1 MSPVAGQRG
10 LPADF
15 WRGRRVAVM
24 GLGTHGG
31 GVGAVRFLAEQGARI
46 TLTDSRPADALRES
60 LSQLR
65 DVRFERVQLGQHCG
79 DDVRNAEAVI
89 VNPAVRFDHP
99 LLRPVRE
106 RGALITTEVG
116 LLWQHSTA
124 PVVAVTGSVG
134 KSTTVSMIDSVLRHA
149 SRQSWL
155 GGNIG
160 GSLLPHVPS
169 IATNDWIVLE
179 LSSFQLSY
187 LSEVGFRPEVAV
199 VTNFSENHLDWHGS
213 LTHYRNCKQQL
224 LAQQLPDDVA
234 ILNADDHDVSA
245 WPTRGNVVWFGNA
258 GASPRDV
265 NQRHTSLDNE
275 GITTAGFPRN
285 LQMTWSDVPRIHGN
299 AMRQNAAAAIAAC
312 LSMQIEPDSIAAG
325 LKTFT
330 PLPHRCENLGTVA
343 GRHWINDSKAT
354 TPAAAMAA
362 IRSCDAK
369 PWVLLGGSGK
379 DVDLRQFCDS
389 IAQQVRGAALIGEK
403 NGELYA
409 LLRRFNSNLPLR
421 MCRSMIEA
429 VHWLA
434 QASSAGDVVLLSPA
448 CASLDQFRDYADRGN
463 QFRDAVLGLKDS
475 SSNAAMAAVDHAA

>member
-1 MSPVAGQRG
+1 
-10 LPADF
+10 
-15 WRGRRVAVM
+15 
-24 GLGTHGG
+24 
-31 GVGAVRFLAEQGARI
+31 
-46 TLTDSRPADALRES
+46 
-60 LSQLR
+60 
-65 DVRFERVQLGQHCG
+65 
-79 DDVRNAEAVI
+79 
-89 VNPAVRFDHP
+89 
-99 LLRPVRE
+99 
-106 RGALITTEVG
+106 
-116 LLWQHSTA
+116 
-124 PVVAVTGSVG
+124 
-134 KSTTVSMIDSVLRHA
+134 
-149 SRQSWL
+149 
-155 GGNIG
+155 
-160 GSLLPHVPS
+160 
-169 IATNDWIVLE
+169 
-179 LSSFQLSY
+179 
-187 LSEVGFRPEVAV
+187 
-199 VTNFSENHLDWHGS
+199 
-213 LTHYRNCKQQL
+213 
-224 LAQQLPDDVA
+224 
-234 ILNADDHDVSA
+234 
-245 WPTRGNVVWFGNA
+245 
-258 GASPRDV
+258 
-265 NQRHTSLDNE
+265 
-275 GITTAGFPRN
+275 
-285 LQMTWSDVPRIHGN
+285 
-299 AMRQNAAAAIAAC
+299 MRQNAAAAIAAC